1 MGLSSQSDGA
11 LSTKEDS
18 PELGIVGAT
27 GEGRWTGSQSPG
39 SGSNFLLPPHFLKKY
54 LFIYGRAQVGE
65 EQIKGNRGSEVG
77 SELTG

>member
-39 SGSNFLLPPHFLKKY
+39 SGSNFLPPPPLFEKI
-54 LFIYGRAQVGE
+54 FIYLWETTSGGGAEKGE
-65 EQIKGNRGSEVG
+65 QRI
-77 SELTG
+77 